1 MNFEEAA
8 GGGFILWV
16 DTEEEKSR
24 LLTVLKRGSNTQS
37 PPDLEIIEL
46 IQEMEK

>member
-16 DTEEEKSR
+16 YTEEEKSR
-24 LLTVLKRGSNTQS
+24 LLTVLKRGINTLS
-37 PPDLEIIEL
+37 PSDPEIVRL